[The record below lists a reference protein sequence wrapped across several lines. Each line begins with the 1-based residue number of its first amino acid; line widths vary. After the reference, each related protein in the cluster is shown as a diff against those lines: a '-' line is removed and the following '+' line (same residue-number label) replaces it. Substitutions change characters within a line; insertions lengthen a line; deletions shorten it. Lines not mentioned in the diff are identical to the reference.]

1 MYFSL
6 GSYESYKK
14 TELEVAIDEHLSDN
28 VTRYQAD
35 PRFQDYFK
43 SRARAGGSPIKK
55 ESLTATDLKPS
66 RRRAPKP
73 VEEVAPAE

>member
-1 MYFSL
+1 MY
-6 GSYESYKK
+6 SYENYKK
-14 TELEVAIDEHLSDN
+14 TELELAIDEHLSDN
-28 VTRYQAD
+28 ATRYQAD

-55 ESLTATDLKPS
+55 EALAAPDLKVS

-73 VEEVAPAE
+73 VEEVTPAQ

>member
-1 MYFSL
+1 MHRSEGL
-6 GSYESYKK
+6 RKP
-14 TELEVAIDEHLSDN
+14 ELELVIDEYLSDHASKF
-28 VTRYQAD
+28 QLD

-55 ESLTATDLKPS
+55 ETFAASDMKVS

-73 VEEVAPAE
+73 TEEIVAAE